1 MGLLRTISVGALAG
15 GIATGAMTAFMFGVW
30 RQNPMGQKPPERI
43 TEGVLD
49 RVGVPRSEESQ
60 DVLASL
66 LHIAFGMG
74 GGATFALIRK
84 HWPLPLPGVLQGILF
99 GSGVWAVSYRGWVP
113 YFHLMPPP
121 ERDRPGRP
129 EAMLA
134 AHWVYG
140 GVLAML
146 LAIAGDEKLKFRL
159 G

>member
-30 RQNPMGQKPPERI
+30 RQNPMGQKPLERI

-74 GGATFALIRK
+74 GGATFALIVSTGPFPSRASCRA
-84 HWPLPLPGVLQGILF
+84 F
-99 GSGVWAVSYRGWVP
+99 CSAAASGRSAT
-113 YFHLMPPP
+113 
-121 ERDRPGRP
+121 
-129 EAMLA
+129 
-134 AHWVYG
+134 G
-140 GVLAML
+140 GGCP
-146 LAIAGDEKLKFRL
+146 ISI
-159 G
+159 

>member
-1 MGLLRTISVGALAG
+1 
-15 GIATGAMTAFMFGVW
+15 
-30 RQNPMGQKPPERI
+30 
-43 TEGVLD
+43 
-49 RVGVPRSEESQ
+49 
-60 DVLASL
+60 
-66 LHIAFGMG
+66 
-74 GGATFALIRK
+74 
-84 HWPLPLPGVLQGILF
+84 
-99 GSGVWAVSYRGWVP
+99 
-113 YFHLMPPP
+113 MPPP